1 MLHLTNPHVL
11 QTFARQQAQEGLTL
25 ALVPTMGNLH
35 AGHLALIKLAQRH
48 AQRVVVSLFVNPTQ
62 FGPAEDFD
70 SYPRTLAA
78 DLALCQAAGVSAV
91 FAPQQASALYPLG
104 LEPTQRFALQPPA
117 ALANRLCGAQRAGH
131 FDGVALV
138 VLKLL
143 LLCLPGVVVFGEKDA
158 QQVAVVQALLTEF
171 ALPTQ
176 LQVHPV
182 VREVDGLAL
191 SSRNQYLSAPERQA
205 ALALVHTL
213 RAAQALVQ
221 AQPQTTSHTLWP
233 VEALFAQAEQQVG
246 PSPLVQWQYQ
256 AAVHAT
262 TFEPQQHVG
271 LETRLLV
278 AAMVG
283 RTRLIDTLC
292 VGAPLLGG

>member
-1 MLHLTNPHVL
+1 MLHLTDPHAL
-11 QTFARQQAQEGLTL
+11 QTFARQQAQQGATL

-35 AGHLALIKLAQRH
+35 AGHLALVKLAQQQ
-48 AQRVVVSLFVNPTQ
+48 AQRVVLSLFVNPTQ
-62 FGPAEDFD
+62 FGPAEDFEC
-70 SYPRTLAA
+70 YPRTLAA

-91 FAPQQASALYPLG
+91 FAPAAAEALYPLG
-104 LEPTQRFALQPPA
+104 LDSSQRFSVQPPA

-143 LLCLPGVVVFGEKDA
+143 LLCQPHTVVFGEKDA
-158 QQVAVVQALLTEF
+158 QQVAVVQALLREF

-182 VREVDGLAL
+182 VREADGLAL
-191 SSRNQYLSAPERQA
+191 SSRNQYLNGEERQA

-213 RAAQALVQ
+213 RSAQALVQ
-221 AQPQTTSHTLWP
+221 TQPQALWP
-233 VEALFAQAEQQVG
+233 VEALFTTALQQVA

-262 TFEPQQHVG
+262 TFAPQQHVG
-271 LETRLLV
+271 LESRLLV

-292 VGAPLLGG
+292 VGAPLLGELALP